1 MEGDVDETI
10 GQGASPALHGKSDNA
25 PPDHGLRRR
34 DILLGGT
41 AMAAAFAISSTV
53 PIRTAQARQ
62 WVAPQP
68 AGRRSNILVIMGDDI
83 GRTMA

>member
-1 MEGDVDETI
+1 MRPSARV
-10 GQGASPALHGKSDNA
+10 PARLSMGNQTMR

-62 WVAPQP
+62 WVAPP